1 MIIMVGKNSG
11 RGKVKKTEEGS
22 QRGHLNQMIVIACE
36 NSGMGKVKK
45 TEKVIKVMT
54 DTTDTSV
61 YVFLP
66 A

>member
-1 MIIMVGKNSG
+1 MAGEKLRKLKRV
-11 RGKVKKTEEGS
+11 V
-22 QRGHLNQMIVIACE
+22 RGHLNQMIVIVCK

-61 YVFLP
+61 YVMP
-66 A
+66 R